1 MTAPTTSL
9 HPSRRRRE
17 RGVVLVISL
26 LMLLVLTF
34 IGLAATRSTT
44 IEQRLTENH
53 HDLAVAMQGAEAALR
68 DGESSLNSAGL
79 PDFSLNTAGAY
90 TEASP
95 MPIDWSNSAIWA
107 EGSNATI
114 QYQGGIG
121 GTSTTPVPLQPVYKP
136 RYYVVLT
143 SHFGTSAGSS
153 LSTDAP
159 EPLLTY
165 YYVVAHSYGLTTD
178 TQVTLES
185 TYLR

>member
-1 MTAPTTSL
+1 MTSPALPAR
-9 HPSRRRRE
+9 PQRRRE
-17 RGVVLVISL
+17 RGVVLVVAL

-79 PDFSLNTAGAY
+79 PNFALNTAGAY
-90 TEASP
+90 TEAAP
-95 MPIDWSNSAIWA
+95 MPIDWSNSANWA
-107 EGSNATI
+107 EGSTATI

-121 GTSTTPVPLQPVYKP
+121 GSALQPIYKP

-143 SHFGTSAGSS
+143 SHFGTAAGSS